1 MSHQEE
7 EYYEEEEA
15 VGGSGNRFLFFN
27 AMPSSLV
34 SAAFHAV
41 LLVILALISLPE
53 IKESAKQV
61 LTAAPAEVEELE
73 EMEDIQDLQEMEL
86 EDMPEMEDLPTLPV
100 AVPDAP
106 EEVMDPVETPTTD
119 LTAAPAQIEISDF
132 GETTA
137 PKNDLMTEVG
147 AVSGS
152 GLSGRGAAVRGKM
165 VAKFGGN
172 DASEAAV
179 AMALKWL
186 AAHQLPDG
194 GWSFGQI
201 GRCTH
206 PGSLG
211 NSARNG
217 ATAMALL
224 PFLGAGQTHVE
235 GEYKKTVKAG
245 LYYLMSHQN
254 PQTGSFHEGGG
265 SMYSHG
271 LCSIV
276 LCEAYALTHD
286 RALMAPAQGS
296 LNFIVYA
303 QDPVGGGWRY
313 TPRTPGDTSVVGG
326 QLMALKSGHMAY
338 LTVPPETIA
347 KSIRFLDA
355 VQADSGSMY
364 GYTSPG
370 KGPATTSVGLLCRM
384 YLGWKKD
391 HSALQRGV
399 QYLSKRGP
407 SKTNMYFNYY
417 ATQVL
422 RHAGGEEWKK
432 WNTELRDHLVATQ
445 SKEGFER
452 GSWHLGGGDHGSER
466 GGRLYTTSMATMIL
480 EVYYRHMPIY
490 QEGAAKEEFP
500 L

>member
-1 MSHQEE
+1 MSQHEE
-7 EYYEEEEA
+7 EFYEEE
-15 VGGSGNRFLFFN
+15 GSGGGRRFLVFN

-41 LLVILALISLPE
+41 LLMILALISLPE
-53 IKESAKQV
+53 IKDRAKQMI
-61 LTAAPAEVEELE
+61 TAAPAEVEELE
-73 EMEDIQDLQEMEL
+73 EMEDITDLEEMEL
-86 EDMPEMEDLPTLPV
+86 EDVPEMEDLPTLPV
-100 AVPDAP
+100 AVPTAP
-106 EEVMDPVETPTTD
+106 EEVMDPVDTPTVDT
-119 LTAAPAQIEISDF
+119 TAAPAAIEISDF

-147 AVSGS
+147 AVTGT

-179 AMALKWL
+179 ANALKWL

-211 NSARNG
+211 NKARNG

-224 PFLGAGQTHVE
+224 PFLGAGQTHIE
-235 GEYKKTVKAG
+235 GEYKGTVKRG
-245 LYYLMSHQN
+245 LYYLMANQN

-265 SMYSHG
+265 TMYSHG
-271 LCSIV
+271 LCAIV

-286 RALMAPAQGS
+286 KALMAPAQGS

-313 TPRTPGDTSVVGG
+313 SPRTPGDTSVVGW

-338 LTVPPETIA
+338 LNVPAVTIN

-355 VQADSGSMY
+355 VQADSGAMY

-370 KGPATTSVGLLCRM
+370 KGPATTAVGLLSRM

-399 QYLSKRGP
+399 EYLAKRGP
-407 SKTNMYFNYY
+407 SKNNMYFNYY
-417 ATQVL
+417 ATQVM
-422 RHAGGEEWKK
+422 RHGGGDKWKA
-432 WNTELRDHLVATQ
+432 WNTELRDHLVDTQ
-445 SKEGFER
+445 SKEGFEK

-466 GGRLYTTSMATMIL
+466 GGRLYTTAMATMIL

-490 QEGAAKEEFP
+490 QENAATEEFP